1 MRRMKNRRIEKIFSI
16 FALFILLLV
25 DGGGQPFPSQ
35 QDLSEYEKRLIEITT
50 QITDIRKK
58 ISEEDKRKTSVL
70 SRLNSIGLKKTL
82 IKKEITLYN
91 TQQQKADHEL
101 SSIQKSIPEFK
112 ERLQSGRAA
121 IEKILVT
128 LYKFGKFSTFDFLLQ
143 ADDVGDL
150 LSESKNLALLAQ
162 YEESIISEYR
172 TALRNLQTA
181 EEQLG
186 KKKLEISQLIQK
198 AQEKRKEYSAQEK
211 KYNSLIQEIEK
222 NKETHIKTLGELK
235 DRAEQLQ
242 KLIRKLQEEQISLPY
257 ALIPLYE
264 KKGNLPW
271 PLTGKVITL
280 FGPSRHRRFNTFT
293 QNNGIEIT
301 PQKDTVVK
309 AVHAGRVVWAD
320 YFEGYGYLAIIDH
333 GLTYYSLYGHL
344 GSEFLVKKGEY
355 VQAGQPIGTV
365 GEFGSLKEETLY
377 FEIRH
382 HTEPLNPL
390 QWLKRR

>member
-1 MRRMKNRRIEKIFSI
+1 
-16 FALFILLLV
+16 
-25 DGGGQPFPSQ
+25 
-35 QDLSEYEKRLIEITT
+35 
-50 QITDIRKK
+50 
-58 ISEEDKRKTSVL
+58 
-70 SRLNSIGLKKTL
+70 LNKTL
-82 IKKEITLYN
+82 IKKEIILYN
-91 TQQQKADHEL
+91 TQLEKSDQEL
-101 SSIQKSIPEFK
+101 IDIQKSIPEFK
-112 ERLQSGRAA
+112 EKLQNGRESV
-121 IEKILVT
+121 EKILVT

-143 ADDVGDL
+143 AEDVGDL

-162 YEESIISEYR
+162 YEESIISDYR
-172 TALRNLQTA
+172 TALHNLQTA

-186 KKKLEISQLIQK
+186 MKKQEISQLIQK
-198 AQEKRKEYSAQEK
+198 AQDKKQEYSSQEK

-242 KLIRKLQEEQISLPY
+242 KLIQKLQDEQISLPY

-264 KKGNLPW
+264 KKGSLSW
-271 PLTGKVITL
+271 PLTGRVITF
-280 FGPSRHRRFNTFT
+280 FGPSRHRLFNTFT

-309 AVHAGRVVWAD
+309 AVHAGRVVYAD
-320 YFEGYGYLAIIDH
+320 YFEGYGYLVIIDH
-333 GLTYYSLYGHL
+333 GLTYYTLYGHL
-344 GSEFLVKKGEY
+344 GSEFLVKKGDY

-382 HTEPLNPL
+382 KTEPLNPL
-390 QWLKRR
+390 QWLERR